1 MWSPHLLEITPRM
14 KFSLLT
20 CLCLS
25 AILLAAQSVHAAQN
39 LSIYWTDVEGG
50 AATLIVTP
58 AGESILVDS
67 GNPGGRDS
75 KRIFEIADKTAH
87 LKQID
92 VLITTHYHID
102 HFGGAAEVA
111 GMIPIKTV
119 YDNGVFEGGTEKP
132 SDKYK
137 LFPTDKRLVINPGDE
152 IPLKQAEGAPR
163 LSIKCLGTRQTFI
176 PAPNDA
182 AACPDCAG
190 AKRKTEDKSDNA
202 NSVVL
207 LLSFGDFRF
216 FLAGDL
222 TWNVEE
228 KLVCPVNLAGTVDV
242 YQVTH
247 HGLDISNNP
256 LVVKS
261 LKPTV
266 AIMSNGTTKGCGA
279 ETCTTLK
286 ATPSI
291 QAVFQIHKNLRK
303 DSEHNTSDD
312 LIANLDEKCD
322 GNFIQ
327 LNVDAA
333 AKSYTVSIPAKKLE
347 KTFKTQAR

>member
-1 MWSPHLLEITPRM
+1 MNFR
-14 KFSLLT
+14 
-20 CLCLS
+20 
-25 AILLAAQSVHAAQN
+25 LLATWICFAAISFSVHAAQN
-39 LSIYWTDVEGG
+39 LDIYWTDVEGG

-58 AGESILVDS
+58 AGESILIDS

-92 VLITTHYHID
+92 ILITTHYHID
-102 HFGGAAEVA
+102 HFGGAAELA
-111 GMIPIKTV
+111 GMLPIKTV

-137 LFPTDKRLVINPGDE
+137 LFPTEKRAVINPGDE
-152 IPLKQAEGAPR
+152 VPVKQADGAPH
-163 LSIKCLGTRQTFI
+163 LSIKCIGTRQTFMAA
-176 PAPNDA
+176 PADA
-182 AACPDCAG
+182 VPCPDCAG
-190 AKRKTEDKSDNA
+190 AKRKPDDKSDNA

-207 LLSFGDFRF
+207 LLTYGDFRF
-216 FLAGDL
+216 FAAGDL

-228 KLVCPVNLAGTVDV
+228 KLVCPVNLVGTVDV

-247 HGLDISNNP
+247 HGLDVSNNP
-256 LVVKS
+256 LVVKA

-266 AIMSNGTTKGCGA
+266 AVMSNGISKGCGA
-279 ETCTTLK
+279 ATCDTLK

-303 DSEHNTSDD
+303 DSEHNTPDEF
-312 LIANLDEKCD
+312 IANLDEKCEA
-322 GNFIQ
+322 NFIH
-327 LNVDAA
+327 LSADAA
-333 AKSYTVSIPAKKLE
+333 AKTYTVSIPAKKVE
-347 KTFKTQAR
+347 KSFKMQIR

>member
-1 MWSPHLLEITPRM
+1 LETTLRM
-14 KFSLLT
+14 KFSLLA
-20 CLCLS
+20 CIC
-25 AILLAAQSVHAAQN
+25 IAACSFAAHAAQN
-39 LSIYWTDVEGG
+39 LSIYWADVEGG
-50 AATLIVTP
+50 GATLIITP

-75 KRIFEIADKTAH
+75 KRVFEIADKTVH

-92 VLITTHYHID
+92 ILITTHYHID
-102 HFGGAAEVA
+102 HFGGAAEIA
-111 GMIPIKTV
+111 GMIPITTV

-152 IPLKQAEGAPR
+152 IPVKQADGGPQ
-163 LSIKCLGTRQTFI
+163 LSIKCIGTRQTFI
-176 PAPNDA
+176 PAPA
-182 AACPDCAG
+182 GAEPCLDCAG

-228 KLVCPVNLAGTVDV
+228 KLVCPVNLVGTVDV

-303 DSEHNTSDD
+303 DSEHNTTDD
-312 LIANLDEKCD
+312 LIANLDEKCE

-327 LNVDAA
+327 LTADAT
-333 AKSYTVSIPAKKLE
+333 AKTYTVSIPAKKVE
-347 KTFKTQAR
+347 KTFKMQAR

>member
-1 MWSPHLLEITPRM
+1 MSSRLIPALI
-14 KFSLLT
+14 
-20 CLCLS
+20 CLALVS
-25 AILLAAQSVHAAQN
+25 FTVRAAQK
-39 LSIYWTDVEGG
+39 LEIYWTDVEGG

-58 AGESILVDS
+58 AGESILIDT
-67 GNPGGRDS
+67 GNPGGRDA
-75 KRIFEIADKTAH
+75 KRIFDIADKAAH

-92 VLITTHYHID
+92 FLITTHYHID
-102 HFGGAAEVA
+102 HFGGAAELA

-137 LFPTDKRLVINPGDE
+137 LFPTDKRAVINPGDE
-152 IPLKQAEGAPR
+152 LPLKQVDGLAPI
-163 LSIKCLGTRQTFI
+163 SIKCIGTRQTFM
-176 PAPNDA
+176 APPKDA
-182 AACPDCAG
+182 VPCPTCAG
-190 AKRKTEDKSDNA
+190 AKRKAEDKSDNA
-202 NSVVL
+202 NSVVV

-216 FLAGDL
+216 FSAGDL

-228 KLVCPVNLAGTVDV
+228 KLVCPVNLVGTVDV

-256 LVVKS
+256 LVVSS
-261 LKPTV
+261 LKPSV

-279 ETCTTLK
+279 ETCATLK

-303 DSEHNTSDD
+303 DSENNTPDEF
-312 LIANLDEKCD
+312 IANLDAKCE
-322 GNFIQ
+322 GHFIN
-327 LNVDAA
+327 LSADAA
-333 AKSYTVSIPAKKLE
+333 AKTYTVAIPAKLVS
-347 KTFKTQAR
+347 KTYKMQAR